1 MDLNLQI
8 KPKADDSLVAS
19 YVCPCGSKPR
29 LGYTRGAEHAQ
40 DGCCC
45 DNEFAVGP
53 DAAGQ
58 LRAHDGF
65 RKDVK
70 AFQAPWGERL
80 QAAWTIGASVDPNA
94 PAHDHDHGS
103 SDTAS
108 QGDSHDQGS
117 DGPAIDPVCGMSVDR
132 SSALAKDLH
141 LQHEGT
147 DYYFCGRGCKLE
159 FGDDPARY
167 LDPTFVPSM

>member
-1 MDLNLQI
+1 MNL
-8 KPKADDSLVAS
+8 
-19 YVCPCGSKPR
+19 
-29 LGYTRGAEHAQ
+29 
-40 DGCCC
+40 
-45 DNEFAVGP
+45 
-53 DAAGQ
+53 
-58 LRAHDGF
+58 
-65 RKDVK
+65 
-70 AFQAPWGERL
+70 
-80 QAAWTIGASVDPNA
+80 DP
-94 PAHDHDHGS
+94 HDHDHGS

-108 QGDSHDQGS
+108 QDDSHDQGS

-132 SSALAKDLH
+132 PTALAKDLH